1 MYQLLSLTFPK
12 VLSMSE
18 KIKSKCRILSAFC
31 YVVALGILGYTLF
44 SLITYT
50 GDIERLISDVKING
64 VGLGLA
70 YLAAVLT
77 GQT

>member
-1 MYQLLSLTFPK
+1 MYQLLFLTFPK

-18 KIKSKCRILSAFC
+18 KFKSKCRILSTFC

-77 GQT
+77 GQS

>member
-1 MYQLLSLTFPK
+1 L
-12 VLSMSE
+12 
-18 KIKSKCRILSAFC
+18 
-31 YVVALGILGYTLF
+31 ALGILGYTLF

-50 GDIERLISDVKING
+50 GDIERLVSDVKING

-70 YLAAVLT
+70 FLAAVLT